1 MLALS
6 RERVKSR
13 IHVVKGDYLEWS
25 PNQRSESCDAIISS
39 EFLSE
44 IDLEEMKRFISECYR
59 MLKPNG
65 ITIHSFLSPIP
76 RSRSQRLLI
85 EADSNPRWTKFPPR
99 EWFSPRQELVLNQLK
114 QAGFRKIRA
123 MNTKKQLII
132 KAEAAR
138 LLLKNWGV
146 RNTFWKAYKNL
157 LVSEGLE
164 IPDWAISS
172 GTKPG

>member
-1 MLALS
+1 MEWAS
-6 RERVKSR
+6 R
-13 IHVVKGDYLEWS
+13 
-25 PNQRSESCDAIISS
+25 QRDQSCDAIISS

-44 IDLEEMKRFISECYR
+44 IDFEEMKRFISECYR
-59 MLKPNG
+59 ILKPNG
-65 ITIHSFLSPIP
+65 ITIHSFLSPIA

-85 EADSNPRWTKFPPR
+85 EADSNPRWTKFPPK

-114 QAGFRKIRA
+114 LAGFSKIRA
-123 MNTKKQLII
+123 VNVRNNLII

-138 LLLKNWGV
+138 AILREWGV
-146 RNTFWKAYKNL
+146 RNSFWKSYKNL

-172 GTKPG
+172 GLKLH